1 MLLIRL
7 FNNQELLLRFPSVS
21 ISIFTASWMPVLR
34 MILNI
39 FEHKFF
45 WYVLLLIFIISNFR
59 YLFIVMLV
67 HQMYLRKQF
76 LRSTSSEFP
85 TFVQFSAGEL
95 TISPLGVVMMGGRVG
110 GSERYYRLIS
120 LILSSIDNRSSNEER
135 FPSPWRAYSCTT
147 WRCVEGEG
155 YYWRASLSC
164 AVFRRKANLVR
175 VMCRSAISLRKCDS

>member
-1 MLLIRL
+1 MNACFENDFKYIR
-7 FNNQELLLRFPSVS
+7 NN
-21 ISIFTASWMPVLR
+21 
-34 MILNI
+34 
-39 FEHKFF
+39 FF

-67 HQMYLRKQF
+67 HQMYLRNQF

-95 TISPLGVVMMGGRVG
+95 TISPLGGGDDGCEGRVG

-147 WRCVEGEG
+147 
-155 YYWRASLSC
+155 
-164 AVFRRKANLVR
+164 
-175 VMCRSAISLRKCDS
+175 

>member
-39 FEHKFF
+39 FEHNFF

-67 HQMYLRKQF
+67 HQMYLRNQF
-76 LRSTSSEFP
+76 LCCSTSSEFP
-85 TFVQFSAGEL
+85 TFGWRTDDFTFRGGDDGCE
-95 TISPLGVVMMGGRVG
+95 GRVG

-175 VMCRSAISLRKCDS
+175 VMSRSAISLRKCDS

>member
-1 MLLIRL
+1 MNACFENDFKYIR
-7 FNNQELLLRFPSVS
+7 NN
-21 ISIFTASWMPVLR
+21 
-34 MILNI
+34 
-39 FEHKFF
+39 FF

-67 HQMYLRKQF
+67 HQMYLRNQF
-76 LRSTSSEFP
+76 LRCSTSSEFP

-95 TISPLGVVMMGGRVG
+95 TISPLGGGDDGCEGRVG

-147 WRCVEGEG
+147 
-155 YYWRASLSC
+155 
-164 AVFRRKANLVR
+164 
-175 VMCRSAISLRKCDS
+175 

>member
-1 MLLIRL
+1 
-7 FNNQELLLRFPSVS
+7 
-21 ISIFTASWMPVLR
+21 MPVLR

-39 FEHKFF
+39 FEHNFF

-67 HQMYLRKQF
+67 HQNVFKKSISALFHFFGISDFCIVLGWRTDDF
-76 LRSTSSEFP
+76 
-85 TFVQFSAGEL
+85 TFRGGDGGCE
-95 TISPLGVVMMGGRVG
+95 GRVG

-147 WRCVEGEG
+147 
-155 YYWRASLSC
+155 
-164 AVFRRKANLVR
+164 
-175 VMCRSAISLRKCDS
+175 

>member
-1 MLLIRL
+1 
-7 FNNQELLLRFPSVS
+7 
-21 ISIFTASWMPVLR
+21 
-34 MILNI
+34 
-39 FEHKFF
+39 
-45 WYVLLLIFIISNFR
+45 
-59 YLFIVMLV
+59 MLV
-67 HQMYLRKQF
+67 HQMYLRNQF
-76 LRSTSSEFP
+76 LPCSTSSEFP
-85 TFVQFSAGEL
+85 TFGWRTDDFTFRGGDDGCE
-95 TISPLGVVMMGGRVG
+95 GRVG

-175 VMCRSAISLRKCDS
+175 VMSRSAISLPKCDSRKNSILLAIPVLSPVYIALWDGWVYLTQPAKN

>member
-1 MLLIRL
+1 MNACFENDFKYIR
-7 FNNQELLLRFPSVS
+7 NN
-21 ISIFTASWMPVLR
+21 
-34 MILNI
+34 
-39 FEHKFF
+39 FF

-67 HQMYLRKQF
+67 HQMYLRNQF

-147 WRCVEGEG
+147 
-155 YYWRASLSC
+155 
-164 AVFRRKANLVR
+164 
-175 VMCRSAISLRKCDS
+175 